1 MSVATSFVKYW
12 KATKVLLAH
21 SKGRDLEENVC
32 SAVLDLVQR
41 SIHLDCYTRG
51 WNSKYKK
58 NVILCTF
65 DDDSYLEIIVTC
77 YSGFDSKCIIE
88 DIRLQSIRNNKFF
101 TGE

>member
-12 KATKVLLAH
+12 KATSALLVH

-32 SAVLDLVQR
+32 SAVLDLIQC
-41 SIHLDCYTRG
+41 SIHLDCFTRG

-65 DDDSYLEIIVTC
+65 DDDSYLEIVTNG
-77 YSGFDSKCIIE
+77 YSGYGEKCIIE
-88 DIRLQSIRNNKFF
+88 DIRLQSVRNNKFF